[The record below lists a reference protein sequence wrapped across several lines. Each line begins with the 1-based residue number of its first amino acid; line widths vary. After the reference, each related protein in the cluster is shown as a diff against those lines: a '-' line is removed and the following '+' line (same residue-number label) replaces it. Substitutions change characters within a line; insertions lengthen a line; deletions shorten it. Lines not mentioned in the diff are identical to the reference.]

1 MFEYYFDST
10 KNIQLCSNIILVGQ
24 QRLVMF
30 ECAFGRTDK
39 CVVIFENDCGKEKR
53 LVMFNVLLV
62 EQKRLVMFEYGFC
75 EKKTS
80 SNVQI

>member
-10 KNIQLCSNIILVGQ
+10 KNVQLCSNIILVGQ

-30 ECAFGRTDK
+30 ECAFGRNDK
-39 CVVIFENDCGKEKR
+39 CVVIFENAFGR
-53 LVMFNVLLV
+53 
-62 EQKRLVMFEYGFC
+62 
-75 EKKTS
+75 KKTS